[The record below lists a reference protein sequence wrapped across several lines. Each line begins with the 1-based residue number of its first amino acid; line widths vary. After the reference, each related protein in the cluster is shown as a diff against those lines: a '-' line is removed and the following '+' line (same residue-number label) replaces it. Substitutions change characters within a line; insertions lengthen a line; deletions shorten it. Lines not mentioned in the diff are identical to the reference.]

1 MLIAIATPMVA
12 QQQQSAPAAN
22 AAVGASKGVWQI
34 SSNYV
39 LRAAEQ
45 VPESLYSY
53 KPTASVRTFGQLVG
67 HVAGAQYMF
76 CAAAMGEAPRAEGDI
91 ENSVKD
97 KAGLVKALKES
108 SAYCDRAY
116 AMTDAASAGS
126 VTLFGMSMTKMGVL
140 VMNAAHDYEHY
151 GNMVTYMRIKGLTPP
166 SSQQ

>member
-22 AAVGASKGVWQI
+22 AAVSASKGVWQI